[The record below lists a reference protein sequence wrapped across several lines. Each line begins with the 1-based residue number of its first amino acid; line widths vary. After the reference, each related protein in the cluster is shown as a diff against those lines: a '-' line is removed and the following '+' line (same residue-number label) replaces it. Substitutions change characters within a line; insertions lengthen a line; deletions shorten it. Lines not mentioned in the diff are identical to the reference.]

1 MGSSYFCRICT
12 LCVMSHSRIL
22 KMCVT
27 GESLGKISQR
37 VVRVTFFIVFSP
49 YDQEKYMKERGGGG
63 GGGVFF
69 VGGGT
74 CNRQQKI
81 CFFKSSKVWA
91 IFYMNICKYV
101 IYTTCYLYYTYIHS
115 GSFIHYRQ
123 SAMYKSCSC
132 LKVIAYLRMCE
143 L

>member
-49 YDQEKYMKERGGGG
+49 YDQEKYMKERGGGEG
-63 GGGVFF
+63 HATDNRKYVF
-69 VGGGT
+69 
-74 CNRQQKI
+74 
-81 CFFKSSKVWA
+81 SKVQKFGLYFTWT
-91 IFYMNICKYV
+91 YV
-101 IYTTCYLYYTYIHS
+101 N
-115 GSFIHYRQ
+115 
-123 SAMYKSCSC
+123 M
-132 LKVIAYLRMCE
+132 
-143 L
+143 

>member
-49 YDQEKYMKERGGGG
+49 YDQEKYMKERGGGDL
-63 GGGVFF
+63 FF
-69 VGGGT
+69 VCVEGHAT
-74 CNRQQKI
+74 DHRKYV
-81 CFFKSSKVWA
+81 FSKVQKFGLYFTWT
-91 IFYMNICKYV
+91 YV
-101 IYTTCYLYYTYIHS
+101 N
-115 GSFIHYRQ
+115 
-123 SAMYKSCSC
+123 M
-132 LKVIAYLRMCE
+132 
-143 L
+143 

>member
-12 LCVMSHSRIL
+12 LCVMSHCRIL

-49 YDQEKYMKERGGGG
+49 YDQEKYMKERGGGLI
-63 GGGVFF
+63 FF
-69 VGGGT
+69 VCGGT

-81 CFFKSSKVWA
+81 CLFKSSKVWT

-123 SAMYKSCSC
+123 SAMDKSCSC

>member
-63 GGGVFF
+63 GGGDLFFLCVEGHATDNRKYVF
-69 VGGGT
+69 
-74 CNRQQKI
+74 
-81 CFFKSSKVWA
+81 SKVQKFGLYFTWT
-91 IFYMNICKYV
+91 YV
-101 IYTTCYLYYTYIHS
+101 N
-115 GSFIHYRQ
+115 
-123 SAMYKSCSC
+123 M
-132 LKVIAYLRMCE
+132 
-143 L
+143 

>member
-63 GGGVFF
+63 GLIFF

-74 CNRQQKI
+74 GNRQQKI

>member
-63 GGGVFF
+63 GGFF
-69 VGGGT
+69 FLVGGGGGGGDLFFLCVEGHAT
-74 CNRQQKI
+74 DNRKYV
-81 CFFKSSKVWA
+81 FSKVQKFGLYFTWT
-91 IFYMNICKYV
+91 YV
-101 IYTTCYLYYTYIHS
+101 N
-115 GSFIHYRQ
+115 
-123 SAMYKSCSC
+123 M
-132 LKVIAYLRMCE
+132 
-143 L
+143 

>member
-63 GGGVFF
+63 GLIFF
-69 VGGGT
+69 VCGGT

>member
-12 LCVMSHSRIL
+12 LCVMSHCRIL

-63 GGGVFF
+63 GDLFF
-69 VGGGT
+69 LWGEGHAT
-74 CNRQQKI
+74 DNR
-81 CFFKSSKVWA
+81 
-91 IFYMNICKYV
+91 KYV
-101 IYTTCYLYYTYIHS
+101 
-115 GSFIHYRQ
+115 F
-123 SAMYKSCSC
+123 
-132 LKVIAYLRMCE
+132 
-143 L
+143 

>member
-63 GGGVFF
+63 DLFFLCVEGHATDNRKYVF
-69 VGGGT
+69 
-74 CNRQQKI
+74 
-81 CFFKSSKVWA
+81 SKVQKFGLYFTWT
-91 IFYMNICKYV
+91 YV
-101 IYTTCYLYYTYIHS
+101 N
-115 GSFIHYRQ
+115 
-123 SAMYKSCSC
+123 M
-132 LKVIAYLRMCE
+132 
-143 L
+143 

>member
-63 GGGVFF
+63 GGDLFFLCGEGHATDNRKYVF
-69 VGGGT
+69 
-74 CNRQQKI
+74 
-81 CFFKSSKVWA
+81 SKVQKFGLYFTWT
-91 IFYMNICKYV
+91 YV
-101 IYTTCYLYYTYIHS
+101 N
-115 GSFIHYRQ
+115 
-123 SAMYKSCSC
+123 M
-132 LKVIAYLRMCE
+132 
-143 L
+143 